1 MPFESLRTTRRDDT
15 GRMAEIHGTTDP
27 SYEQLSELLGANL
40 DRGADVGASVA
51 VTVEGETVVDIWGG
65 WADEAKTTPWERDT
79 ITNVWSTTK
88 TMTFVSALLLV
99 ERGQLDFHEK
109 VATYW
114 PEFAQNGKADIEVR
128 HLMGHTSGVSAWM
141 QPVTVDDIYD
151 WDKSTSM
158 LAEQEPWWEPGTAS
172 GYHALNQGHLIGE
185 VIRRIDGR
193 MLGDFFAEE
202 IAGPLGADF
211 HIGLDPS
218 EFHRVSNVIP
228 PPPLPID
235 MTALDPDSV
244 VVKTFTGPAPDASVA
259 WTDEWRQAC
268 IGAANGHGNARSV
281 ARIQAI
287 VANGGSVDGVSFL
300 SPDTIDQI
308 FEEQANGVDQ
318 VLGLPVRFGMGYA
331 LHSEAVPHLPDGK
344 YAYWG
349 GWGGSSIVV
358 DVDRKI
364 SFAYVMNRMDE
375 GLLGDTRG
383 IDLAIAVFDN

>member
-1 MPFESLRTTRRDDT
+1 
-15 GRMAEIHGTTDP
+15 MAEIHGTADP
-27 SYEQLSELLGANL
+27 SYEQLSELLSATL
-40 DRGADVGASVA
+40 DTGTDVGASVC
-51 VTVEGETVVDIWGG
+51 VTVDGETVVDIWGG
-65 WADEAKTTPWERDT
+65 WVDEAKSEPWGRDT

-88 TMTFVSALLLV
+88 TMTFLSALLLV

-151 WDKSTSM
+151 WDKATAM
-158 LAEQEPWWEPGTAS
+158 LAAQEPWWEPGTAS

-193 MLGDFFAEE
+193 RLGEFFADE
-202 IAGPLGADF
+202 IAGPLDADF
-211 HIGLDPS
+211 HIGLDPC

-235 MTALDPDSV
+235 ITTLDPDSV
-244 VVKTFTGPAPDASVA
+244 VVKTFTGPAPEANVA

-281 ARIQAI
+281 ARIQSV
-287 VANGGSVDGVSFL
+287 VANAGSVDGVTLL
-300 SPDTIDQI
+300 SPATIEQI
-308 FEEQANGVDQ
+308 FQEQAHGVDL

-331 LHSEAVPHLPDGK
+331 LHSEAVPYLPEGN

-349 GWGGSSIVV
+349 GWGGSSIIV
-358 DVDRKI
+358 DVDRRI
-364 SFAYVMNRMDE
+364 SFAYVMNRMAE
-375 GLLGDTRG
+375 GLLGDSRG
-383 IDLAIAVFDN
+383 MNLASTVFAA

>member
-1 MPFESLRTTRRDDT
+1 
-15 GRMAEIHGTTDP
+15 MAEIHGTADE
-27 SYEQLSELLGANL
+27 SYDRLGELLGASI
-40 DRGADVGASVA
+40 DSGKDVGASVS

-65 WADEAKTTPWERDT
+65 WADEARTIPWERDT

-88 TMTFVSALLLV
+88 TMTFLSALLLV
-99 ERGQLDFHEK
+99 ERGLLDFDEK

-114 PEFAQNGKADIEVR
+114 PEFAQNGKADVEVR

-151 WDKSTSM
+151 WDKSTGM

-202 IAGPLGADF
+202 IAGPLDADF

-218 EFHRVSNVIP
+218 EFGRVSNVIP
-228 PPPLPID
+228 PPPLPMD
-235 MTALDPDSV
+235 MTQLDPDSV
-244 VVKTFTGPAPDASVA
+244 LVKTFTGPAPAADVA
-259 WTDEWRQAC
+259 WTDEWRKAC

-281 ARIQAI
+281 ARIQAVI
-287 VANGGSVDGVSFL
+287 ANGGTVGDVELL
-300 SPDTIDQI
+300 SAGTIRQI
-308 FEEQANGVDQ
+308 FREQAHGVDQ

-331 LHSEAVPHLPDGK
+331 LHSEAVPYLPEGN

-349 GWGGSSIVV
+349 GWGGSSIIC
-358 DVDRKI
+358 DVDRRI

-383 IDLAIAVFDN
+383 IDLATAVFGT